1 MKLLLYKILGVVF
14 QLFPKIKNVNLFDME
29 SKFFLPINNHFVIND
44 IIDLSKGTREPK
56 LYKWLNSIEDNS
68 VYFDI
73 GTSYGQEVSLLSGA
87 KNKKIKIIGFDCSL
101 ATAHFCAINKKL
113 NNDNFEFIFAVI
125 SNSTGK
131 LTKIETSSDIYK
143 LTSKR
148 NVLKYTYQVMTLK
161 LDDFCSNNNIY
172 PTHLKIDID
181 GQEFGALKGAENI
194 LKGSLLKEIF
204 IEIINE
210 DCLKVTDYIKS
221 FGFKVVW
228 HNKKT
233 QNQEFIFKR

>member
-1 MKLLLYKILGVVF
+1 MIF
-14 QLFPKIKNVNLFDME
+14 QLFPKIKIVNLLDMQ
-29 SKFFLPINNHFVIND
+29 SKFFLPINNHHVIND
-44 IIDLSKGTREPK
+44 ITNLSKGTREPK

-181 GQEFGALKGAENI
+181 GQEFGALKGAENN
-194 LKGSLLKEIF
+194 LKGSVLKEIF

>member
-1 MKLLLYKILGVVF
+1 MLNSNILITGASGY
-14 QLFPKIKNVNLFDME
+14 IG
-29 SKFFLPINNHFVIND
+29 SYAYFFL
-44 IIDLSKGTREPK
+44 KEKYK
-56 LYKWLNSIEDNS
+56 LHVVD
-68 VYFDI
+68 
-73 GTSYGQEVSLLSGA
+73 
-87 KNKKIKIIGFDCSL
+87 
-101 ATAHFCAINKKL
+101 KKL

-131 LTKIETSSDIYK
+131 LTKIDTSSDIYR

-172 PTHLKIDID
+172 PTHLKIDTD
-181 GQEFGALKGAENI
+181 GQEFGALNGTENN
-194 LKGSLLKEIF
+194 LKGSVLKEIF